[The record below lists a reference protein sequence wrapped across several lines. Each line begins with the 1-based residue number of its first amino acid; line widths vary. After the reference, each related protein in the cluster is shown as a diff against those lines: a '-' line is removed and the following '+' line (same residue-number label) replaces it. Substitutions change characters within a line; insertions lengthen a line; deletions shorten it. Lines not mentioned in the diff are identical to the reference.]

1 MNQSA
6 PDYTRPMGI
15 RTLASPL
22 RRASGVLRDD
32 LNAARE
38 RDPAAGGL
46 AELLTCY
53 PGLHAVWM
61 HRLAHRMHGA
71 GLRFPARLLSQFSRF
86 LTGIEI
92 HPGATIGRRLFI
104 DHGMGVVIGETA
116 EIGNDVTLYQ
126 GVTLGGTGKDSGKR
140 HPTVRDGAIIGTGA
154 SVLGP
159 LTVGEN
165 AKVGAG
171 AIVVKNVPPNST
183 VVGNPGKT
191 VILDGQRVVGPDL
204 DHTRL
209 PDPVAEALSCL
220 VTRVNELEQDLR
232 VLRAGRVPAERPDSD
247 RDCLPP
253 QLRAALAINGDR
265 EPPTS

>member
-1 MNQSA
+1 
-6 PDYTRPMGI
+6 MGFSS
-15 RTLASPL
+15 LAHPL
-22 RRASGVLRDD
+22 RRASTLLRDD
-32 LNAARE
+32 LSAARE
-38 RDPAAGGL
+38 RDPAAGSTV
-46 AELLTCY
+46 ELLTCY

-61 HRLAHRMHGA
+61 HRVAHQMHRA
-71 GLRFPARLLSQFSRF
+71 GLRLPARLVSQFSRL

-140 HPTVRDGAIIGTGA
+140 HPTVLDGAIIGTGA

-159 LTVGEN
+159 LTVGAN

-171 AIVVKNVPPNST
+171 AIVVKNVPANST

-191 VILDGQRVVGPDL
+191 VIVDGQRVGDL

-209 PDPVAEALSCL
+209 PDPIAEALSCL

-232 VLRAGRVPAERPDSD
+232 TLRAGNVPPERPDAD

-253 QLRAALAINGDR
+253 QLREALAINGDR
-265 EPPTS
+265 EAPAA